1 MAGSSTCGFLKID
14 AAARIFFLERSV
26 ESMKESSICQIV
38 EGTEFTKSSR
48 GESGMRTLQISEKHS
63 FPVEAMAKLLTR
75 RAILLCDVLL
85 WPWPSKF
92 SVLRKNATLTE
103 AKPVAKS
110 EAKSGPRD
118 MKM

>member
-1 MAGSSTCGFLKID
+1 
-14 AAARIFFLERSV
+14 
-26 ESMKESSICQIV
+26 MKESSICQIV

-48 GESGMRTLQISEKHS
+48 GESGMRTLQISAKHS

-118 MKM
+118 MKMQLRSAEIISNYDIMDLVFNIKCQHCK

>member
-1 MAGSSTCGFLKID
+1 
-14 AAARIFFLERSV
+14 
-26 ESMKESSICQIV
+26 
-38 EGTEFTKSSR
+38 
-48 GESGMRTLQISEKHS
+48 
-63 FPVEAMAKLLTR
+63 MAKLLTR

-118 MKM
+118 MKMQLRSAEIISNYDIMDLVFHIKSEHCK